1 MVPHRRSRSAGGR
14 AAGHRAGR
22 RRARHAVPRP
32 GAPPGME
39 GPAAQG
45 ARRCGLRLEGR
56 PGARGDPQ
64 RDRQPGG
71 DGPALRDRRHLLRH
85 PPRALSGRHRG
96 RAPGPRGEFSGAAGA
111 HRDHQAMPG
120 ARRRQ
125 PEEHP
130 CRAARA
136 GVSRCRVR
144 VVRRSGLRPC
154 FLPQP
159 PASQM
164 PVGAAGKKRAP
175 ELFCRLAGRLS
186 RADVVR
192 RSRVSRGARRGFAAG
207 PAARQGGRQV
217 SGGISHR
224 RQGPGPP
231 GGASAARAAACHSG
245 GDSEGMARIIEV
257 KGRRV
262 WDSRGRPTVEAEVI
276 VGRGTTPLACGRA
289 IAPAGASTGSGEAKS
304 IDVPRAVQNINTRIR
319 DALRAL
325 SVSDQAVLD
334 RRLIEL
340 DGTPDKSRLG
350 ANAIVAVSLAC
361 AHAAAAAAK
370 MPLWRHLAGERR
382 VALPVP
388 QIQIFGGGAHA
399 RGRVDVQD
407 YMVICIG
414 AGSFAEALEWT
425 AQVYAA
431 AGARLAK
438 KGALQGVADEGGYWP
453 AFKSNEEALAEL
465 VGAIAD
471 AGLEPGVD
479 VSIALDLAAT
489 QLYRGGSYHFA
500 LDGRALSAEQLHA
513 MLLRWI
519 ESYPIVSIEDPFA
532 EHDAEAMRAFTEAAP
547 IQVVGDDFFVTR
559 AAKLRNAQGACNAVL
574 LKPNQVGTV
583 TETLACWE
591 AARAM
596 GYGAIVSARSGET
609 EDVSIVHLA
618 VGWGVPQLKVGG
630 FSRSERMAKWNEG
643 LRIEG
648 ALGGGRFRMG
658 RQDRGRAPFVHLSA
672 QQRQHLARVLRIE
685 VAGRLVGE
693 DQLRLPHQG
702 ARDRHPLQLAAR
714 ELARQALL
722 APCEADR
729 GNNSLH
735 SLFLFHVS

>member
-1 MVPHRRSRSAGGR
+1 MGK
-14 AAGHRAGR
+14 
-22 RRARHAVPRP
+22 RP
-32 GAPPGME
+32 GDRGGGHGRGGCLVRLRADD
-39 GPAAQG
+39 
-45 ARRCGLRLEGR
+45 CGLRPGLRAARRVAALQSAALQALNESILRLLRRAGIAGPAEVPHVEPLGGGVSSDIWR
-56 PGARGDPQ
+56 VDLASGPVCVKCALPRLRVAQVWEAPVERSRYEYEWFRIAAAAVPGAVPQVIAQEGGVLAMQYLDP
-64 RDRQPGG
+64 
-71 DGPALRDRRHLLRH
+71 ARHPVWKDLLRKGQADAGFASKVGRSLAAIHSATANQKEVERRFPSDDIFYAIRLEPYLVATAAVH
-85 PPRALSGRHRG
+85 PDLEANLLGLLARTAITKLCLVHGDVSPKNILV
-96 RAPGPRGEFSGAAGA
+96 GPRG
-111 HRDHQAMPG
+111 P
-120 ARRRQ
+120 
-125 PEEHP
+125 
-130 CRAARA
+130 
-136 GVSRCRVR
+136 V
-144 VVRRSGLRPC
+144 
-154 FLPQP
+154 FLDAECAWYGD
-159 PASQM
+159 PA
-164 PVGAAGKKRAP
+164 
-175 ELFCRLAGRLS
+175 FDLASCL
-186 RADVVR
+186 
-192 RSRVSRGARRGFAAG
+192 
-207 PAARQGGRQV
+207 
-217 SGGISHR
+217 
-224 RQGPGPP
+224 
-231 GGASAARAAACHSG
+231 
-245 GDSEGMARIIEV
+245 
-257 KGRRV
+257 
-262 WDSRGRPTVEAEVI
+262 
-276 VGRGTTPLACGRA
+276 A
-289 IAPAGASTGSGEAKS
+289 IAPAGTSTGSGEAKS
-304 IDVPRAVQNINTRIR
+304 VDVPRAVQNINTRIR

-325 SVSDQAVLD
+325 SVSDQAALD

-340 DGTPDKSRLG
+340 DGTADKSRLG

-425 AQVYAA
+425 AEVYAA

-479 VSIALDLAAT
+479 VSIAIDLAAT

-596 GYGAIVSARSGET
+596 GYGAIISARSGET

-648 ALGGGRFRMG
+648 ALGGKALPYPARKLFR
-658 RQDRGRAPFVHLSA
+658 R
-672 QQRQHLARVLRIE
+672 
-685 VAGRLVGE
+685 
-693 DQLRLPHQG
+693 
-702 ARDRHPLQLAAR
+702 
-714 ELARQALL
+714 
-722 APCEADR
+722 
-729 GNNSLH
+729 
-735 SLFLFHVS
+735 